1 MTNKKTVKKKSSKVE
16 REVVAKAPSFDAK
29 KEINDVL
36 DMIKNIT
43 EILHEHQAIINKI
56 KGRMGI

>member
-1 MTNKKTVKKKSSKVE
+1 MTKKAVKSKKVVKKAEPTFKSP
-16 REVVAKAPSFDAK
+16 AFDAK
-29 KEINDVL
+29 KEIDDVL